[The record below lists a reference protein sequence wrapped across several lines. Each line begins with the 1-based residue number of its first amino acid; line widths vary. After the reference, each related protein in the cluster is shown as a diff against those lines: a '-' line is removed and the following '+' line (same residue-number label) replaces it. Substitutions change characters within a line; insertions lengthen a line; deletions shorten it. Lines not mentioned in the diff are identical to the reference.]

1 MMKYSLKRF
10 LIVSASSLLI
20 ANILYALPS
29 LPVDNQPDDMP
40 LKGDMHGVPGTPSA
54 LGPRGG
60 MGMRG
65 EMGAR
70 FAQEMHRGMRSRHF
84 MMPEEQMRESAANM
98 PASHDQAA
106 SVAPA
111 ESHPTPSLS
120 TPPAAST
127 EMMRP
132 TPPPLPKT
140 PPSTVDISHAAPVST
155 PVPGGEKTGS
165 RLWNLQDADILS
177 VINEV
182 SQETGKNF
190 IIDPRVTGKITL
202 ISTKPLKQDEVYD
215 VFLSVLGVLGYSA
228 IPNGNM
234 VKIVPNMEA
243 GEQATSV
250 ATNNAPGKGDE
261 TVVRV
266 IPLQNISAV
275 QLIPVL
281 RPMLPQWSNIASY
294 NPSNILVLMGRAS
307 NLQRIVDVI
316 QEVDQA
322 SNSGIQIV
330 PLHHASAGQV
340 ATVLNNL
347 QNASRATGEV
357 PVVSIAVDERSNSIL
372 LGGPKA
378 VRLRMR
384 LLIAQLDEPASSPS
398 GNTEVIYLRYLQAK
412 TFAPILDKI
421 ALNIAGKEGGGASSK
436 YDASTAMAPPAP
448 SASGSK
454 SSGSSGDSS
463 KDAPVNTTLIQAE
476 PNTNAVIVTAPP
488 ALMTALK
495 VVIAKLDVRPAEVM
509 VEGIIAE
516 VDEINL
522 TALGIQWGSSPSTSS
537 SSSSGSTTTSNG
549 TVTSFPP
556 LGAGV
561 VGIIPGTDIQA
572 VLSVLQNQTGVD
584 ILSTPSIM
592 VLDNQKATIEIGQDV
607 PTQNGSYSPPTA
619 TNANTVAPFTT
630 IDYKKVTLKLDVTPQ
645 INLAC
650 SVRLKLALKNDTL
663 QNPQNPGLTPLI
675 NTSAIQNSVLVNSND
690 VLVIGGLISNS
701 NNESINK
708 VPILG
713 DLPILGPLFT
723 QKTTTVQKRNLVV
736 FIKPIIVKSGD
747 DAMIIS
753 HDKYADMR
761 SIQANY
767 RDDLRDIGKT
777 PAPTL
782 MPPWKNKKDLPTPF
796 GSRHPQ

>member
-1 MMKYSLKRF
+1 MKTPSLKRF
-10 LIVSASSLLI
+10 LIVMTSGLLI
-20 ANILYALPS
+20 ANILYALPN
-29 LPVDNQPDDMP
+29 LPVDDQSSDAPSREDMRP
-40 LKGDMHGVPGTPSA
+40 GDM
-54 LGPRGG
+54 RGG
-60 MGMRG
+60 MGM
-65 EMGAR
+65 R
-70 FAQEMHRGMRSRHF
+70 FAQEMHRNDMRGRHF
-84 MMPEEQMRESAANM
+84 MLPEEQLRDPGAGSA
-98 PASHDQAA
+98 SRDQR
-106 SVAPA
+106 
-111 ESHPTPSLS
+111 TPVTSSNIDALG
-120 TPPAAST
+120 A
-127 EMMRP
+127 RP
-132 TPPPLPKT
+132 SPPPLTKAS
-140 PPSTVDISHAAPVST
+140 PSTIDISHAAPVSM
-155 PVPGGEKTGS
+155 PVPGGQKTGA

-202 ISTKPLKQDEVYD
+202 ISTKPLQQKEVYD

-228 IPNGNM
+228 IPSGDM

-243 GEQATSV
+243 GEQATTV
-250 ATNNAPGKGDE
+250 ATNSTPGKGDE

-294 NPSNILVLMGRAS
+294 NPSNILVIMGRAS

-412 TFAPILDKI
+412 TFAPVLDKI
-421 ALNIAGKEGGGASSK
+421 ALNIAGKEGGGASAK
-436 YDASTAMAPPAP
+436 FDASTAMAPPTP
-448 SASGSK
+448 TSGSGASG
-454 SSGSSGDSS
+454 SSGSSAA
-463 KDAPVNTTLIQAE
+463 KDAPINTTLIQAE
-476 PNTNAVIVTAPP
+476 TNTNAIIITAPP
-488 ALMTALK
+488 ALMTAIK
-495 VVIAKLDVRPAEVM
+495 AVIAKLDVRPAEVL
-509 VEGIIAE
+509 VEGVIAE
-516 VDEINL
+516 VDEVNL
-522 TALGIQWGSSPSTSS
+522 TALGIQWGSSPSSS
-537 SSSSGSTTTSNG
+537 STNTTTSTG
-549 TVTSFPP
+549 TLTSFPP

-561 VGIIPGTDIQA
+561 VGIIPSTDIQA
-572 VLSVLQNQTGVD
+572 VLSVLQNQSGVD

-619 TNANTVAPFTT
+619 TNPTTVAPFTT

-675 NTSAIQNSVLVNSND
+675 NTSTIQNSVMVNSND
-690 VLVIGGLISNS
+690 VLVIGGLMSNS

-723 QKTTTVQKRNLVV
+723 QKVTTVQKRNLVV
-736 FIKPIIVKSGD
+736 FIKPIIVKNGD

-761 SIQANY
+761 STQANY
-767 RDDLRDIGKT
+767 RDDLRDIGKK

-782 MPPWKNKKDLPTPF
+782 LPPWKNGKDLPTPF
-796 GSRHPQ
+796 GAKHPE